1 MMPRRLRALNGGR
14 FTVWWV
20 TNRVDAIRTLLL
32 TTLVGLYLLAS
43 TLDHRDQ
50 LDAAEAAREEAV
62 ATLHEERALRGL
74 PNPAIV
80 LDAENAR
87 RYGLRLSEIAGGLD
101 VERAQIRGRR

>member
-1 MMPRRLRALNGGR
+1 MTRLKGLCGGRLRI
-14 FTVWWV
+14 WWV
-20 TNRVDAIRTLLL
+20 THRVDAIRTLLL

-43 TLDHRDQ
+43 TLDHQDR
-50 LDAAEAAREEAV
+50 LDAAEAAREDAIAMLAED
-62 ATLHEERALRGL
+62 RAIRGL

-101 VERAQIRGRR
+101 TERAQLRGRK